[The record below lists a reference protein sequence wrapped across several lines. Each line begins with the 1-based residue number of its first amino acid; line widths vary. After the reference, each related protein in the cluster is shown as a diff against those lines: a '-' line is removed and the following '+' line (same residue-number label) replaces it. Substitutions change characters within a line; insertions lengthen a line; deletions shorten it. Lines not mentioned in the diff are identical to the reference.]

1 MNLKL
6 TPKAQKII
14 AEKGNN
20 ATVCLSTQVCYS

>member
-6 TPKAQKII
+6 TPKAQQIM

-20 ATVCLSTQVCYS
+20 ASVSLQTKVCYT